1 MPYGSEKYLPEN
13 VRNVLPEHAQHIFK
27 EAFNSAYDEYK
38 DQSDRRD
45 DASREEVARKVAWSA
60 VKKRY
65 EKGND
70 GKWHEKK

>member
-1 MPYGSEKYLPEN
+1 MPYGSTEYLPES
-13 VRNVLPEHAQHIFK
+13 VRKVLPEHAQHIFK
-27 EAFNSAYDEYK
+27 EAYNSAYQEYK
-38 DQSDRRD
+38 EQSERRD

-65 EKGND
+65 EKGSD